1 MDEDRRQLVFSLGL
15 ILLCL
20 ALVFS
25 ANAAYPG
32 GPGETGT
39 RGTKPKSSNEEE
51 SGKGGQQRPAQ
62 TGQQQ
67 AQQPQRQTEQD
78 EYQKTLE
85 EVKSQNLQMG
95 KEVWAKFGATVLE
108 VSPSGIARLGQ
119 NGPITLSGA
128 QLPKPHSIPDMPF
141 IVRTIDRKVAE
152 EPQLSKVQD
161 RLSRAAESKSRTVRA
176 EVLVWEV
183 KTLEQMISYTT
194 GSGGLPTG
202 SGTHV
207 ARPRIA
213 GARLLIRSHTSPD
226 IRLRFDDGMYVEG
239 MCLTG
244 DEEAF
249 IRTDMSGSARPLTPE
264 QYCLVIAS
272 VRQQKGGTEDLMRM
286 AKLVRSEIPPTAHLE
301 LELRIIDL
309 SGVVL
314 AASHDRTTGRELRSH
329 LRDCMKELFTTAAGS
344 IPARSH
350 IAVTGMQ
357 PKDKSTADYSEK
369 ASDMLVSAV
378 VQEAGLRY
386 TILTRT
392 ELKTILQEKNLSE
405 SDLVQSPQKTKGLI
419 QAEYLVTGSIFEL
432 Q

>member
-1 MDEDRRQLVFSLGL
+1 
-15 ILLCL
+15 
-20 ALVFS
+20 
-25 ANAAYPG
+25 
-32 GPGETGT
+32 
-39 RGTKPKSSNEEE
+39 
-51 SGKGGQQRPAQ
+51 
-62 TGQQQ
+62 
-67 AQQPQRQTEQD
+67 
-78 EYQKTLE
+78 
-85 EVKSQNLQMG
+85 
-95 KEVWAKFGATVLE
+95 
-108 VSPSGIARLGQ
+108 
-119 NGPITLSGA
+119 
-128 QLPKPHSIPDMPF
+128 MPF

-183 KTLEQMISYTT
+183 KTLEQKISYTT